1 MSLIAVHQISYSH
14 ILGVPLF
21 EDVTFSIDPGDR
33 IGLVGPNGA
42 GKTTLLRLLAG
53 DLEPTT
59 GTLIRRRNLVTR
71 VLERPDD
78 EDLSSGQ
85 RTREALAELMRTPCD
100 LVLLDEPTNHLDVEA
115 RDWLAHWLERS
126 RVTAVIVSH
135 DRDFLD
141 RVTTRTIAV
150 ERGRVKSYAGNYE
163 FMLAERSD
171 SEGRAWSEY
180 DSQQR
185 RIAAAEVAAEKRDR
199 LSKKVAKAP
208 AGVRQCQDFYAR
220 KAAKVARTGRLL
232 RERQKIEPT
241 IAKPWQEQSI
251 SDLDFSHVPY
261 CSELALHVDRLA
273 AGYDGAAVFDDVSF
287 HCHRGERWALS
298 GANGSGK
305 TTLLRALLGELP
317 PMAGRI
323 RWGAG
328 VRTGYYAQ
336 EHEHLS
342 PRTTPLDVC
351 LEVCP
356 DETAVRTMLACLK
369 LKADLVRQPLG
380 SLSLG
385 ERSKTA
391 MARLLLGHYN
401 ALLLDEPTNHLEME
415 AQEALAEAL
424 KHYPGVLIFVSHDRW
439 FTREVSTNLLTLG
452 SVTRSERQKNVS
464 GHAAE
469 SAVAAV

>member
-1 MSLIAVHQISYSH
+1 MSLISVHQISYCH

-21 EDVTFSIDPGDR
+21 EDVTFSIDAGDCV
-33 IGLVGPNGA
+33 GLVGPNGA
-42 GKTTLLRLLAG
+42 GKTTLLRLLCG
-53 DLEPTT
+53 ELEPTS
-59 GTLIRRRNLVTR
+59 GKLIRRRNIVTR

-78 EDLSSGQ
+78 HDLSSGQ

-126 RVTAVIVSH
+126 GVTAVIVSH

-150 ERGRVKSYAGNYE
+150 ERGRVKMYAGNYE
-163 FMLAERSD
+163 FMLAERAN
-171 SEGRAWSEY
+171 SEDRAWSEY

-185 RIAAAEVAAEKRDR
+185 RIAAAEAAAEKRDR
-199 LSKKVAKAP
+199 LAKKVAKTP
-208 AGVRQCQDFYAR
+208 VGVRHSKDFYGR

-232 RERQKIEPT
+232 REREKIEPT
-241 IAKPWQEQSI
+241 IAKPWQEQGI
-251 SDLDFSHVPY
+251 SELDFSHVPY

-273 AGYDGAAVFDDVSF
+273 AGYDGAAVFDDISF
-287 HCHRGERWALS
+287 HCHRGERWALT

-305 TTLLRALLGELP
+305 TTLLRALLGELK

-323 RWGAG
+323 HWGAG

-342 PRTTPLDVC
+342 PQATP
-351 LEVCP
+351 LEVCMEVCA

-369 LKADLVRQPLG
+369 LKADLVRQPLQ

-391 MARLLLGHYN
+391 MARLLLGN
-401 ALLLDEPTNHLEME
+401 FNVLMLDEPTNHLEME

-439 FTREVSTNLLTLG
+439 FTREIATHVVKLG
-452 SVTRSERQKNVS
+452 SVGRSERQKDVA

-469 SAVAAV
+469 CAVAAV